1 LFLVFACLNLS
12 FRLWL
17 LLLSCVSNSSSTYSL
32 RHLRPVAYPCSLGI
46 SGSCCCRAYQ
56 YSLVARTRSNVY
68 RLVAYPYSLGVV
80 SWHFSCYLGFSSF
93 VRFFNLFWSFTLL
106 CPGSRS
112 GPSLPDTAR
121 LLYGNT
127 MRWRSDN
134 IRPSCE
140 MLLAAGFWLSLQFVR
155 PLAAGFW
162 LSLQFVRPSSP
173 NLREFL
179 CHGVFRAPPIYIFF
193 ISNFS
198 KA

>member
-1 LFLVFACLNLS
+1 
-12 FRLWL
+12 
-17 LLLSCVSNSSSTYSL
+17 
-32 RHLRPVAYPCSLGI
+32 
-46 SGSCCCRAYQ
+46 
-56 YSLVARTRSNVY
+56 
-68 RLVAYPYSLGVV
+68 VV